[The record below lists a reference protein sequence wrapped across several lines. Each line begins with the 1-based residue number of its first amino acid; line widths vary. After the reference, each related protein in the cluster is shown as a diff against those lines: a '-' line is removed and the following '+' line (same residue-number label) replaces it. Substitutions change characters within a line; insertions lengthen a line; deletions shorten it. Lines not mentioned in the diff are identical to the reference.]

1 MTCLPIEKIP
11 QQEQTKQKK
20 AEVFFS
26 FYLDAW
32 LLSSTLDKYI
42 FVFSIAWYCSHW
54 LRHFLAEKSSLPRE
68 EHIFFDRWIY

>member
-20 AEVFFS
+20 AEIFFS

-42 FVFSIAWYCSHW
+42 FVFSIEA
-54 LRHFLAEKSSLPRE
+54 LL
-68 EHIFFDRWIY
+68 

>member
-11 QQEQTKQKK
+11 QQEQTKQKE
-20 AEVFFS
+20 AEIFFS

-32 LLSSTLDKYI
+32 LLSSQLDKYI
-42 FVFSIAWYCSHW
+42 FLFSIAWYSRHW

-68 EHIFFDRWIY
+68 EHIFFDR